1 MHPVIQTL
9 KNALGYA
16 KFADGDVRDATLELV
31 DQIGADLQP
40 DYEQGSTVDEAV
52 NTLEEALNNTD
63 SVSEETD
70 AAIKEGARSAS
81 PKDSDEDEPTSQA

>member
-31 DQIGADLQP
+31 DQIGTDLAP
-40 DYEQGSTVDEAV
+40 EYEQGTAVDEAV
-52 NTLEEALNNTD
+52 NNLETALNNTD
-63 SVSEETD
+63 SASEDTD
-70 AAIKEGARSAS
+70 AAIKNADPSTGV
-81 PKDSDEDEPTSQA
+81 EDEPTA